1 MRTKMIKAI
10 NIEGNTVYAPML
22 FLSMQSEILK
32 LLEQAGCTNI
42 ETFEVGKMP
51 LEKLPSAVQQEV
63 KRTLKAFR
71 RCGVTYEYGE
81 FHVSTGCCIKAKYNY
96 DHFVCGE
103 YKADEVYTAEE
114 RRQNYIEVF
123 GN

>member
-10 NIEGNTVYAPML
+10 NIEGNTAYAPML
-22 FLSMQSEILK
+22 FSNMEPEILK

-51 LEKLPSAVQQEV
+51 LDKLPEEVQQKV
-63 KRTLKAFR
+63 KRILKAFR
-71 RCGVTYEYGE
+71 RCNVIYEYGE
-81 FHVSTGCCIKAKYNY
+81 FHVFTGYCIKAKYNF
-96 DHFVCGE
+96 DHFACGE

-114 RRQNYIEVF
+114 RYQNYIEVF